1 MQATRRFLSPPPRLL
16 DDAERGAGMRRLALA
31 LRPLPSARF
40 ACARLRSSTA
50 CLSTDSSNQ
59 NGAALSFL
67 EKARRAAR
75 ERASLRMSS
84 EEAESQASDESP
96 AADGARPSPLSAPAQ
111 AAAALAG
118 ASGSASSRP
127 KKLVELSSSEQQAKL
142 TGIDMTPNAGL
153 PDGLTDDAILTFLLE
168 TWDAPKTGPPRRKLY
183 KLQRSLDVADVW
195 PLKSTAFDE
204 RLEEKEILLSAVHR
218 AAVVREMP
226 EFKKGDPNQG
236 GRCMRALAS
245 LRSLS
250 IGELRQGQP
259 FTSGN
264 GRSKQLGR
272 PRRPGGNWGARA
284 DNGGQRGGQRGGHQ
298 GGGSGGYWEG
308 GRLVTGGSES
318 GTDHDRYGSAWDDE
332 DSRSAGR

>member
-1 MQATRRFLSPPPRLL
+1 
-16 DDAERGAGMRRLALA
+16 
-31 LRPLPSARF
+31 
-40 ACARLRSSTA
+40 
-50 CLSTDSSNQ
+50 
-59 NGAALSFL
+59 
-67 EKARRAAR
+67 
-75 ERASLRMSS
+75 
-84 EEAESQASDESP
+84 
-96 AADGARPSPLSAPAQ
+96 
-111 AAAALAG
+111 
-118 ASGSASSRP
+118 
-127 KKLVELSSSEQQAKL
+127 VELSSSEQQAKL

-284 DNGGQRGGQRGGHQ
+284 DNGAAWRAAWRASGWWERGLL
-298 GGGSGGYWEG
+298 G
-308 GRLVTGGSES
+308 GRSLG
-318 GTDHDRYGSAWDDE
+318 DRRFGVGHGPRPVWE
-332 DSRSAGR
+332 RLGR